1 MVNKSVLKPNLNL
14 NINQAV
20 DDVSNFD
27 PLSNSS
33 RLDFKI
39 TNTLRYMLGSRH
51 PRYRLV
57 SY

>member
-27 PLSNSS
+27 PLTNSS
-33 RLDFKI
+33 RLYFKI
-39 TNTLRYMLGSRH
+39 TNTLRYMLGSRDS
-51 PRYRLV
+51 RYRLV